1 MVLVT
6 YLCAGTVTL
15 IRHGFFPALS
25 KLERPYIGTKNVDGW
40 SMEIHLYPT
49 ILFVCLFV
57 CFTCYVV
64 GIIVSVHCKCVLL
77 VKPRT

>member
-57 CFTCYVV
+57 LLVTWWALLLVYT
-64 GIIVSVHCKCVLL
+64 VSVCFL
-77 VKPRT
+77 